1 MAARVRILL
10 VAATLAIA
18 ACAGQLTPGPT
29 TSATPTPAP
38 TETATATAPPSSP
51 PAVAG
56 SLGEA
61 LIVAGPILR
70 SIHFTDWAAI
80 RASVGA
86 EELTGASAFEDKA
99 GAIRNEATLGG
110 FGVSDLRTHA
120 ADWGFDVFDLAWE
133 AAVQS
138 AGPLLWILRTRQGF
152 DPALLTAKLE
162 AYGFATEQLP
172 RGVLWTGTLENL
184 QQGTRLLNNPVF
196 LNTGLLDDGRTLVLS
211 FGGADNVRAVLTDGP
226 QPVADLSVLSVAG
239 LLDGPT
245 VASIEAGDSCVGIA
259 PTYAGLPDDLRAD
272 VDELL
277 AAAGPLGH
285 HNALAVGYRR
295 TPTTTGRI
303 VMGYPEVGQA
313 EADLDGRR
321 SLAEN
326 GISAASRVR
335 YDERF
340 FLLVGAR
347 VEDRAIVLDL
357 SPVVLETPTPNPSA
371 ITLVD
376 DFLPRFLIGM
386 IARRDMLFAACSE

>member
-1 MAARVRILL
+1 MFERARAGTVI
-10 VAATLAIA
+10 VALIVSG
-18 ACAGQLTPGPT
+18 CASQATPGP
-29 TSATPTPAP
+29 SATPTSTP
-38 TETATATAPPSSP
+38 TQTSTATASPSSS

-61 LIVAGPILR
+61 LAVAGPIPR
-70 SIHFTDWAAI
+70 SIDFTDWAAI

-99 GAIRNEATLGG
+99 RAIRNEATLGG
-110 FGVSDLRTHA
+110 FGVRDLRTHA
-120 ADWGFDVFDLAWE
+120 ADWGFDIFDLDWE

-138 AGPLLWILRTRQGF
+138 AGLVLWILRPREGF
-152 DPALLTAKLE
+152 DPVLLTAKLE

-172 RGVLWTGTLENL
+172 RGVLWTGPLGSL
-184 QQGTRLLNNPVF
+184 RQGTRILNNTAF

-211 FGGADNVRAVLTDGP
+211 FGGADEVRAILADGP
-226 QPVADLSVLSVAG
+226 QPVADLSVLSVASV
-239 LLDGPT
+239 LDGPT
-245 VASIEAGDSCVGIA
+245 VASIEAGDSCAGIA
-259 PTYAGLPDDLRAD
+259 QAYAGLSGDLPAD

-285 HNALAVGYRR
+285 YNALAAGYRR
-295 TPTTTGRI
+295 TPTTTARI
-303 VMGYPEVGQA
+303 VMGYPEAGQA
-313 EADLDGRR
+313 EADLAGRR

-326 GISAASRVR
+326 GISAATRVR
-335 YDERF
+335 YAERLF
-340 FLLVGAR
+340 VLADAR

-357 SPVVLETPTPNPSA
+357 APVVLETPTPNQSA

-386 IARRDMLFAACSE
+386 VARRDMLFATCSE